1 MVFRTDN
8 IKRKFK
14 YKSTVS
20 TPSSSSSQGPNRVSN
35 VTTNKINRPVTT
47 NQNSTQIRTNS
58 LSGASLSLGGSR
70 GGGDIP
76 ESITNKQEKSI
87 NSQPTGWDGIFSGFN
102 TWKDDT
108 FMSFADKNALR
119 EAEAAKLE
127 SNIITSKYPE
137 STTPTNLKETASG
150 TDFNSGTDLQGRQ
163 DAHEHRWK
171 EFDTMHNN
179 SMIQNSQPRP
189 YTKGME
195 ARGVSSNVSMGWN
208 LESKPTGSTKAS
220 SISNIVQQQ
229 KNTNLHNNMVDQWQ
243 SKFLTNASRDSG
255 AASTWLT
262 DQTVKINSWEGSDR
276 SKSVLKNDLNK
287 RYDNLFKSDSAPFKS
302 NKGNPSLGQG
312 LSLAEKKE
320 ATRLAKESAAMNA
333 SYIYGPN
340 TNYQMN
346 PQGKPPQGPMQGTSP
361 GPSQNKGSLMDGYNN
376 LGKLGSLE
384 YMFGSKNKDKP
395 GNVSF

>member
-8 IKRKFK
+8 IRKNFK

-35 VTTNKINRPVTT
+35 VITNKINRPVTT
-47 NQNSTQIRTNS
+47 NQNSTQTRTNS
-58 LSGASLSLGGSR
+58 LSGASLSLGGS
-70 GGGDIP
+70 GNGQPYIP
-76 ESITNKQEKSI
+76 ESITNKVTKIDNNIPDAPMSTMADSKQFDIFKPSTWFGPPTNQKYNP
-87 NSQPTGWDGIFSGFN
+87 NS
-102 TWKDDT
+102 
-108 FMSFADKNALR
+108 
-119 EAEAAKLE
+119 AEAVQLQ

-163 DAHEHRWK
+163 DAHAANLGII
-171 EFDTMHNN
+171 T
-179 SMIQNSQPRP
+179 SQPRP

-208 LESKPTGSTKAS
+208 LESKPTGSTKAAS
-220 SISNIVQQQ
+220 VSNILQQQ
-229 KNTNLHNNMVDQWQ
+229 KNTNLHSGMVDQWQ
-243 SKFLTNASRDSG
+243 SEFLTNASRDSG

-312 LSLAEKKE
+312 LSYAEKKE

-340 TNYQMN
+340 TNYQMK
-346 PQGKPPQGPMQGTSP
+346 PQGKAPQGPMQGTSP
-361 GPSQNKGSLMDGYNN
+361 GPSQNKVLDGYNN